1 MYIMVEDISVDDI
14 CIIITGLVIPSY
26 IDEIINTYK
35 NIKNK
40 IISTWFD
47 QDSNLIN
54 ILKDHGFIVLLNNYP
69 QTRASFNYQFTQI
82 KNGILKAKQM
92 GFKYIIRFRT
102 DTYIKQ
108 FKYDNDSINLI
119 KNVYRLNNDNI
130 PSIVLNNYDDKLLQF
145 IDCTKH
151 LYNKITFVSG
161 ELCHKIN
168 IHPTDL
174 IYFGDVNEL
183 LIMFDDTESNFGN
196 ISEKLY
202 LEKYFKTPVTTI
214 TQYKSKINSCI
225 IECVNNEIDIAWSRS
240 IHNGKT
246 KYLISEHLINNQI
259 RNHKFIIY

>member
-1 MYIMVEDISVDDI
+1 MADD
-14 CIIITGLVIPSY
+14 
-26 IDEIINTYK
+26 D
-35 NIKNK
+35 
-40 IISTWFD
+40 
-47 QDSNLIN
+47 
-54 ILKDHGFIVLLNNYP
+54 
-69 QTRASFNYQFTQI
+69 
-82 KNGILKAKQM
+82 
-92 GFKYIIRFRT
+92 
-102 DTYIKQ
+102 
-108 FKYDNDSINLI
+108 DSINLI

-130 PSIVLNNYDDKLLQF
+130 PSIVGVNNYDDKLLQF

-161 ELCHKIN
+161 ELCHNIN

-174 IYFGDVNEL
+174 IYFGHVNEL

-214 TQYKSKINSCI
+214 SQYKSKINSCI
-225 IECVNNEIDIAWSRS
+225 IECVNNEIDIVWNRS

-246 KYLISEHLINNQI
+246 IYLISNHLINNQI